1 MLKKDG
7 SNRDQGMLRA
17 RNADLGVLVTERIGG
32 VYLLYVL
39 SFMSFV

>member
-1 MLKKDG
+1 MF
-7 SNRDQGMLRA
+7 RA
-17 RNADLGVLVTERIGG
+17 RNANLVFLVTERIGG